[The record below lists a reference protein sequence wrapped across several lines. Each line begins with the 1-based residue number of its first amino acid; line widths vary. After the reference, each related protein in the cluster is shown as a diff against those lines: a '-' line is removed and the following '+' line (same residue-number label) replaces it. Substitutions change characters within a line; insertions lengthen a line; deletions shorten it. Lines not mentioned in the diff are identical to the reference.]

1 MDENSSVQQVQE
13 QKVSETPL
21 ISTAATLPSAPLSM
35 FEMAALRAKYR
46 EETRIKAEA
55 AQRISDMNS
64 PRCSDNWVMKQE
76 ASEK

>member
-1 MDENSSVQQVQE
+1 MDDNSTKDVQE
-13 QKVSETPL
+13 QETIETPL
-21 ISTAATLPSAPLSM
+21 IATATTVAATAPLSM
-35 FEMAALRAKYR
+35 FEMAALRSKYR
-46 EETRIKAEA
+46 EETRLKAEA